1 MSCRFC
7 SCCANPCVCLPI
19 SFTLV
24 TSFVIPRNSP
34 TIACIC
40 CCRRIMALSFPSSI
54 GASRRR
60 NIKYR
65 PIPCSITTTRTAI
78 KICNKLIRY
87 SILHD
92 MAIHETL
99 KKSIPDAL
107 RAHDEVK
114 LRTLR
119 SLVTAMTNEVVAKK
133 RKPDEYLID
142 DEALA
147 VIKRAVNQRKD
158 SIEQFE
164 KASRTDLVEAE
175 KLELALLESYL
186 PAMMSRDEILVIAK
200 AKMAELGVSSKADA
214 GKFTGAL
221 MKELKGKADGG
232 DVKAVV
238 DSLLS

>member
-1 MSCRFC
+1 
-7 SCCANPCVCLPI
+7 
-19 SFTLV
+19 
-24 TSFVIPRNSP
+24 
-34 TIACIC
+34 
-40 CCRRIMALSFPSSI
+40 
-54 GASRRR
+54 
-60 NIKYR
+60 
-65 PIPCSITTTRTAI
+65 
-78 KICNKLIRY
+78 
-87 SILHD
+87 

-107 RAHDEVK
+107 RAHDEVR

-133 RKPDEYLID
+133 RKPDEFLTD

-164 KASRTDLVEAE
+164 KASRSDLVEPE
-175 KLELALLESYL
+175 KAELAILESYL
-186 PAMMSRDEILVIAK
+186 PAMMDRDEIITIAK
-200 AKMAELGVSSKADA
+200 AKMVELGVSSKADA
-214 GKFTGAL
+214 GKLTGAL

-238 DSLLS
+238 DNLLS